1 MDVGKEQF
9 LIRGLGLLQSTE
21 DIGAIVLKSV
31 HGVPVYLRD
40 VATVVEAP
48 APRFGAVTRDGEEVV
63 LGMALARMGA
73 NAKDVVE
80 AVKGKLDVVRDAL
93 PDSMVIKPIYSR
105 TDLVD
110 KAVGTATAAL
120 IEGSILDRKSTRLKS
135 RHDCAYR
142 MQSSASQ

>member
-1 MDVGKEQF
+1 MRASV
-9 LIRGLGLLQSTE
+9 R
-21 DIGAIVLKSV
+21 KSG
-31 HGVPVYLRD
+31 HGVLLYLRD

-48 APRFGAVTRDGEEVV
+48 APRFGAVTRDAEEVV

-120 IEGSILDRKSTRLKS
+120 IEGSILVAIILFLFLGDLRSARPEERRVGKEGVSAFSTRW
-135 RHDCAYR
+135 
-142 MQSSASQ
+142 

>member
-80 AVKGKLDVVRDAL
+80 AVKGKLDVVRSEEHTSELQSLMRISYAVL
-93 PDSMVIKPIYSR
+93 CLKKKKKTKP
-105 TDLVD
+105 
-110 KAVGTATAAL
+110 TA
-120 IEGSILDRKSTRLKS
+120 
-135 RHDCAYR
+135 
-142 MQSSASQ
+142 

>member
-73 NAKDVVE
+73 NAKDVVD
-80 AVKGKLDVVRDAL
+80 AVKGKLDVVRDEF
-93 PDSMVIKPIYSR
+93 PDSMVLKPISR
-105 TDLVD
+105 LPDSVH
-110 KAVGTATAAL
+110 KAVRTHTSAL
-120 IEGSILDRKSTRLKS
+120 IRYTPHGALFLFISIGHPLLDML
-135 RHDCAYR
+135 
-142 MQSSASQ
+142 

>member
-1 MDVGKEQF
+1 MIRRPPRSTLTDTLFPYTTLFRSNVMDVGKEQF

-80 AVKGKLDVVRDAL
+80 AVKIGRAHV
-93 PDSMVIKPIYSR
+93 
-105 TDLVD
+105 
-110 KAVGTATAAL
+110 
-120 IEGSILDRKSTRLKS
+120 
-135 RHDCAYR
+135 
-142 MQSSASQ
+142 